1 MILFFCYIIYA
12 ILVFLLFRF
21 TKTLITEDKK
31 GIIEFCLIL
40 SLLFP
45 LIGLVVSAIMLL
57 LNIKRSKTEW
67 LQQYSDYVSFHVDNY
82 EDILE
87 SAKQDMD
94 LISFSSGLEL
104 DRPELHKQLIVQLS
118 YSSISNEGSLLKEA
132 IHHKDPETVHYAA
145 TTINLLNERYEK
157 QIEYLNKQFLQ
168 DPQNG
173 IAKELV
179 SNYLRYIDSGLLSN
193 QQKEKII
200 DEFMGFTSQSVEFF
214 PQEPF
219 YSFQLGNIFLHKKQY
234 ANSEEQFL
242 NLIHFY
248 PESYYGY
255 VGLLETYYE
264 QKSWDK
270 LYELINNLTDAKRI
284 YILPRK
290 YQLFVRQ
297 FGGVNIEKGD

>member
-1 MILFFCYIIYA
+1 MILLLLYAIYA
-12 ILVFLLFRF
+12 ILIFILFRF
-21 TKTLITEDKK
+21 TKSLITENKK
-31 GIIEFCLIL
+31 GIIEFCLII

-45 LIGLVVSAIMLL
+45 IIGLIVSVIMLL

-67 LQQYSDYVSFHVDNY
+67 LQQYSDYLSFQVDNY

-87 SAKQDMD
+87 SSKQDLD

-104 DRPELHKQLIVQLS
+104 DKPELHKQLIVQLS
-118 YSSISNEGSLLKEA
+118 SSSISNEGGLLKEA

-168 DPQNG
+168 NPKHE
-173 IAKELV
+173 IAQELV

-200 DEFMGFTSQSVEFF
+200 DDFIHFITQSVELF
-214 PQEPF
+214 PKESL
-219 YSFQLGNIFLHKKQY
+219 YSFQLGNLFLYKKQY
-234 ANSEEQFL
+234 ARSEEQFS
-242 NLIHFY
+242 NLINFY

-264 QKSWDK
+264 QKLWDK
-270 LYELINNLTDAKRI
+270 LYDLINNLTDTKRI
-284 YILPRK
+284 QMLPRK
-290 YQLFVRQ
+290 YQLFVGQ
-297 FGGVNIEKGD
+297 FGGVHIEKGD

>member
-1 MILFFCYIIYA
+1 MTLLLLYVIYA

-21 TKTLITEDKK
+21 TKNLIAEDKK

-45 LIGLVVSAIMLL
+45 LIGLIVSAIMLL
-57 LNIKRSKTEW
+57 LNIRKSKTEW
-67 LQQYSDYVSFHVDNY
+67 LQQYSDYLSFQVDNY

-104 DRPELHKQLIVQLS
+104 DKPELHKQLIVQLS
-118 YSSISNEGSLLKEA
+118 SSSISNEGGLLKEA

-145 TTINLLNERYEK
+145 TTINFLNERYEK

-168 DPQNG
+168 SPQND

-193 QQKEKII
+193 QQKEKIV
-200 DEFMGFTSQSVEFF
+200 DEFMNFITLSVEIF
-214 PQEPF
+214 PKESL
-219 YSFQLGNIFLHKKQY
+219 YSFQLGNLFLHQKQY
-234 ANSEEQFL
+234 AKSEEPFL
-242 NLIHFY
+242 NLIYLY

-255 VGLLETYYE
+255 VGLLEIYYE
-264 QKSWDK
+264 QKLWDK
-270 LYELINNLTDAKRI
+270 LYELINNLTDTKI
-284 YILPRK
+284 IHILPRK

-297 FGGVNIEKGD
+297 FGGVHIEKGD

>member
-1 MILFFCYIIYA
+1 MILLLLYVIYA
-12 ILVFLLFRF
+12 ILIFILFRF
-21 TKTLITEDKK
+21 TKSLITENKK
-31 GIIEFCLIL
+31 GIIEFCLII

-45 LIGLVVSAIMLL
+45 IIGLIVSVIMLL

-67 LQQYSDYVSFHVDNY
+67 LQQYSDYLSFQVDNY

-87 SAKQDMD
+87 SSKQDLD

-104 DRPELHKQLIVQLS
+104 DKPELHKQLIVQLS
-118 YSSISNEGSLLKEA
+118 SSSISNEGGLLKEA

-168 DPQNG
+168 NPQHE
-173 IAKELV
+173 IAQELV

-200 DEFMGFTSQSVEFF
+200 DDFIHFITQSVELF
-214 PQEPF
+214 PKESL
-219 YSFQLGNIFLHKKQY
+219 YSFQLGNLFLYKKQY
-234 ANSEEQFL
+234 ARSEEQFS
-242 NLIHFY
+242 NLINFY

-264 QKSWDK
+264 QKLWDK
-270 LYELINNLTDAKRI
+270 LYDLINNLTDTKRI
-284 YILPRK
+284 HMLPRK
-290 YQLFVRQ
+290 YQLFVGQ
-297 FGGVNIEKGD
+297 FGGVHIEKGD

>member
-1 MILFFCYIIYA
+1 MTLLLFYIIYA

-21 TKTLITEDKK
+21 TTGFITEDKK

-45 LIGLVVSAIMLL
+45 LIGLIVSAIMLL
-57 LNIKRSKTEW
+57 LNIKRSKTDW
-67 LQQYSDYVSFHVDNY
+67 LQQYSNYVSFQVDNY

-104 DRPELHKQLIVQLS
+104 DKPELHKQLIIQLS
-118 YSSISNEGSLLKEA
+118 SSSIPNEGGLLKEA

-168 DPQNG
+168 SPEND

-200 DEFMGFTSQSVEFF
+200 DEFMNFIKQSVEIF
-214 PQEPF
+214 PNESL
-219 YSFQLGNIFLHKKQY
+219 YSFQLGNLLLHKKQY
-234 ANSEEQFL
+234 AKSEEQFL
-242 NLIHFY
+242 NLIHSY

-255 VGLLETYYE
+255 VGLLEIYYE
-264 QKSWDK
+264 QKLWDK
-270 LYELINNLTDAKRI
+270 LYELINNLADTNRI
-284 YILPRK
+284 HILPRK

-297 FGGVNIEKGD
+297 FGGVYIEKGN